1 MSLIDSI
8 VGFKAA
14 QSTAQ
19 IQMAVAAKILKI
31 SQGQGQAMVDMV
43 TAANEN
49 MEKAMSEMLEGM
61 GSGYDGYA

>member
-8 VGFKAA
+8 VGFKSV
-14 QSTAQ
+14 QTTAQ
-19 IQMAVAAKILKI
+19 LQMAAAAKILKI
-31 SQGQGQAMVDMV
+31 TQGQGQAAADMV

-49 MEKAMSEMLEGM
+49 MEKAISEVLEGM

>member
-31 SQGQGQAMVDMV
+31 SQSQGQAMVDMV

>member
-31 SQGQGQAMVDMV
+31 TQGQGQAMVDMV